1 MISPSEPA
9 RAHLRLSS
17 APSCIM
23 QSSQSVPVN
32 IGALLNQIRQACGN
46 QPPQIVIGGPQAV
59 LANSGDK
66 IAVSG
71 AATCTT
77 ITPTTNVSVVT
88 SRRNRST
95 SDPEYSY
102 KVKIINPNRKSDVAV
117 FYLNDFSATF
127 ESVTSL
133 RVKLI
138 ETFKE
143 RVPNTLDFNVGYYE
157 GSQQAKIW
165 LVTAEDLK
173 TFYQKFP
180 KGGQVTLWCDG
191 RLQEAESV
199 ARKRKREE
207 SSLETGN
214 TSGANRLENEQN
226 VEETYKKLLDKHAG
240 SWDTPRLRL
249 WARMICSGCHDDYDT
264 APSLPAFSST
274 VPKKRKDTLSEALT
288 GAAVAFAKAVSG
300 SPQVDQSVPQE
311 SPTGTP
317 SIVPGPG
324 VSQSSNTIMSCPG
337 VSPGKAVDL
346 RMKNYEQLRY
356 LQQLYED
363 GILDQKE
370 YMEQKQDI
378 LKFLR
383 KL

>member
-1 MISPSEPA
+1 MCPFA
-9 RAHLRLSS
+9 VRFS
-17 APSCIM
+17 AIM
-23 QSSQSVPVN
+23 QSPQSVPVS

-59 LANSGDK
+59 LANSG
-66 IAVSG
+66 AVSG
-71 AATCTT
+71 VATCTT
-77 ITPTTNVSVVT
+77 LTPTTGTNRSVVT
-88 SRRNRST
+88 PRLNKST

-102 KVKIINPNRKSDVAV
+102 KVKIINPNKKSDVAV
-117 FYLNDFSATF
+117 FYLNDFSTTF

-173 TFYQKFP
+173 TFYQKFA

-191 RLQEAESV
+191 RLQEPES
-199 ARKRKREE
+199 AGRKRKREE
-207 SSLETGN
+207 SSSETGT

-249 WARMICSGCHDDYDT
+249 
-264 APSLPAFSST
+264 
-274 VPKKRKDTLSEALT
+274 
-288 GAAVAFAKAVSG
+288 
-300 SPQVDQSVPQE
+300 
-311 SPTGTP
+311 
-317 SIVPGPG
+317 
-324 VSQSSNTIMSCPG
+324 
-337 VSPGKAVDL
+337 
-346 RMKNYEQLRY
+346 
-356 LQQLYED
+356 
-363 GILDQKE
+363 
-370 YMEQKQDI
+370 
-378 LKFLR
+378 
-383 KL
+383 